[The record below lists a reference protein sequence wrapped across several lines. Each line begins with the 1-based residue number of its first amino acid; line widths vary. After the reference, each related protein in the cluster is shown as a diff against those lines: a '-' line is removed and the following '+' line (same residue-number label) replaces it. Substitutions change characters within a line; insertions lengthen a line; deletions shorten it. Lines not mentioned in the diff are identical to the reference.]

1 MDTIDTF
8 DKETLVAMAEAMLL
22 LPNRLPDGIEGELV
36 TLRRMLEKAV
46 QGVENAV
53 PQPPAYGKVATPA
66 ATAADTSAAD
76 TSVADA
82 TEQEDN
88 NILPLRADVAVAE
101 TERLIELSPRRDGD
115 YVAVPRVVGSALDPV
130 AQQGGHHA

>member
-8 DKETLVAMAEAMLL
+8 DKETLAAMAEAMFL
-22 LPNRLPDGIEGELV
+22 LPNRLPDGIGGELV

-53 PQPPAYGKVATPA
+53 PQPPAYGKIATPA
-66 ATAADTSAAD
+66 A
-76 TSVADA
+76 SVAD

-115 YVAVPRVVGSALDPV
+115 YVAVPRVVGSAPDPV
-130 AQQGGHHA
+130 AQQGGNHA